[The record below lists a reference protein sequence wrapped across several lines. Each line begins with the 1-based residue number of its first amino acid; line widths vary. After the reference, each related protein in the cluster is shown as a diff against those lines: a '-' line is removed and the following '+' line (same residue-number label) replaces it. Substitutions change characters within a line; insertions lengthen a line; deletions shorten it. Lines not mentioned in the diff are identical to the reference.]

1 LDRPKKPKRFNLP
14 VRSIFVFSD
23 VFWGP
28 TVIYTEGK
36 ANIQTAML
44 NRKYQ
49 PIENQSAPPMETRK
63 SGPIGL
69 VVASMVGFLVWLVFI
84 LVFALY
90 WSEAFNLFQN
100 IVVFIV
106 SLCITGLLI
115 GLMWII
121 WGRDRIQMWS

>member
-1 LDRPKKPKRFNLP
+1 
-14 VRSIFVFSD
+14 
-23 VFWGP
+23 
-28 TVIYTEGK
+28 
-36 ANIQTAML
+36 ML

-49 PIENQSAPPMETRK
+49 PIESESAPPIGMQK
-63 SGPIGL
+63 SGPTGL
-69 VVASMVGFLVWLVFI
+69 IVVSMVGFLAWLVFI
-84 LVFALY
+84 LLFALY

-121 WGRDRIQMWS
+121 WGRDKIRMWSQ